1 MQPGSLLATEK
12 MKILHV
18 MSELPC
24 PADNGMRADMGDRL
38 KAMSRLG
45 CSVDVLV
52 MKPKVP
58 PEKRHLAEV
67 REIAG
72 SLAFIERRP
81 VWKSV
86 ATIAPT
92 FASRNYG
99 LAEFPLARE
108 YDVTIAEGEE
118 VFPIF
123 DNPLLR
129 TGLRVLRVHN
139 DESAYFRELARAQ
152 KHFLQKQFLRLEAL
166 RLLPYCRSAFRRVDS
181 LWFISQVEHMRF
193 VTAQPASAAKAVWLP
208 PSIALG
214 DLPRRNT
221 AACKRVLFVG
231 SLHITLNQ
239 EAVRWYLTNVHR
251 HLFQIPGYELVVAG
265 STQGRAAAEQF
276 AEEIRREERCTAYTN
291 VDDLGS
297 LYEQSVIFVNP
308 MQRGAGVK
316 LKSVHAIERGIPV
329 VSTSVGNEGSGFA
342 DKDHVRVADTPA
354 GFTAAVAGLL
364 QNREERE
371 QMALRAYDHFRQVY
385 DCEANIGRLLTNVA
399 PRKPEAATL
408 PDVALSA

>member
-1 MQPGSLLATEK
+1 
-12 MKILHV
+12 
-18 MSELPC
+18 MSEFPC
-24 PADNGMRADMGDRL
+24 PADNGMRADIWDRL

-52 MKPKVP
+52 MKQKTS
-58 PEKRHLAEV
+58 PEERHVAEV
-67 REIAG
+67 REVAG
-72 SLAFIERRP
+72 NLDFIERRP
-81 VWKSV
+81 VWKSL

-99 LAEFPLARE
+99 LTEFPLTGQ
-108 YDVTIAEGEE
+108 YDVTVAEGED

-123 DNPLLR
+123 DNPRLR

-139 DESAYFRELARAQ
+139 DESAYFGELARAE
-152 KHFLQKQFLRLEAL
+152 KSFLRRQFLRLEAL
-166 RLLPYCRSAFRRVDS
+166 RLLPYSRSAFRRVDA
-181 LWFISQVEHMRF
+181 LWFISQVECLRF
-193 VTAQPASAAKAVWLP
+193 VTAQPAAAAKAVWLP

-214 DLPRRNT
+214 ELPRRNT
-221 AACKRVLFVG
+221 TASRRVLFVG
-231 SLHITLNQ
+231 SLHITLNR

-276 AEEIRREERCTAYTN
+276 AEEIRREERCTVYTN

-297 LYEQSVIFVNP
+297 LYEQCAIFVNP

-354 GFTAAVAGLL
+354 EFTAAVAGLL
-364 QNREERE
+364 QNHEERE
-371 QMALRAYDHFRQVY
+371 QVALRAYDHFRQVY
-385 DCEANIGRLLTNVA
+385 DCEANIRRLLTNVA
-399 PRKPEAATL
+399 PRKPETATL